1 MSRAAKTD
9 EADMH
14 ADYYFDAQVF
24 QETDLKA
31 LKDVASKRGDDG
43 KKILEE
49 TYDRAFPFQ
58 VLPFPFSVVL
68 RY

>member
-1 MSRAAKTD
+1 MLPTPSNP
-9 EADMH
+9 
-14 ADYYFDAQVF
+14 QVL

-49 TYDRAFPFQ
+49 TYDRAFPSQ
-58 VLPFPFSVVL
+58 VLPLPSVL
-68 RY
+68 LY